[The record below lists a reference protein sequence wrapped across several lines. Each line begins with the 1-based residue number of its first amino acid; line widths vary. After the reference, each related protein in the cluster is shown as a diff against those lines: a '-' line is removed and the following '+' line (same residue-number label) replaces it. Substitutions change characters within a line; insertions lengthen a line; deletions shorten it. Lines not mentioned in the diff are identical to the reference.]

1 MRAITAAKK
10 GKTAT
15 GKNIVDA
22 FILSDNDPQ
31 PIPTTGENVV
41 GMTADDV
48 FAPFSVLFCLAG
60 PKMYIANES
69 GVFTEV

>member
-1 MRAITAAKK
+1 MRAITATQK
-10 GKTAT
+10 GQTAS
-15 GKNIVDA
+15 GKRIMDA
-22 FILSDNDPQ
+22 FVLSNSDPATL
-31 PIPTTGENVV
+31 PTTGENVT

-60 PKMYIANES
+60 PKVYIANES